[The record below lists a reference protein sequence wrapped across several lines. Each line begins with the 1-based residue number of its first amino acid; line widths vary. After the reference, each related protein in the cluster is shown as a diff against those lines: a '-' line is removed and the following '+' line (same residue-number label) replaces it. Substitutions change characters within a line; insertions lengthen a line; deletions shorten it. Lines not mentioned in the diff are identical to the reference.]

1 MARLQ
6 TTTEALSLEEGRR
19 QSKPWT
25 YRLVEP
31 VSSSPQAIAKGN
43 LLVLLELGGN
53 QAASSR
59 LYRLLL
65 NTVQGVYYDSAG
77 GISGGLTE
85 ALTAAHRALVD
96 HNLLYPAEDQRA
108 GVSCVV
114 LRGEELYLGVG
125 GPAMILV
132 GHPGRVEQFPAELSP
147 NVIPIGGP
155 EPPSI
160 EIFRTSVP
168 DRALVTQLQSD
179 WVARVPSRTL
189 AAAGLAPDLPTALE
203 YLEEVAP
210 EEGSLTALVSYLS
223 PRPLDQQPP
232 GPAAATEAAE
242 MAVAGGDAE
251 AATEAIDQEAPTESV
266 DYGDAAA
273 WPPEMAVVPATEVK
287 PRRRIPWYLLLLI
300 PVVVT
305 LAIALA
311 YWWQQR
317 AVQQEV
323 ETLLQGAQ
331 AALDAATAEGVPEDV
346 AREQLLDA
354 EERLQQVSAVQ
365 PANAEAATVQTS
377 VQQALD
383 ALNRVV
389 PLYKLITLREFG
401 GPGTDP
407 ARVVVQGNRVYVL
420 DQGTDQVLRY
430 ALDEVSGLILDSEP
444 VVIAQRGQAMPNG
457 QVLGELVDITW
468 APAGGDRRS
477 SNLLILDG
485 NGNVFQEDDAQGLQQ
500 LTIGGQDQWQSV
512 RLISGYNGN
521 LYALDQ
527 GAGRIWRYPPTADGY
542 SGQPENY
549 FEGDASLDL
558 SHAVDMG
565 IDGNIWI
572 LYGDGRLQSFLS
584 GRQEPFELEPLPNQP
599 LARPQALNVGPE
611 AGTAQNLFIGEMGPG
626 RIVEYGK
633 DGSYQRQFIPADA
646 ADRDKLAGLR
656 DLQVAE
662 IDDTFYILTPQ
673 ALYRTDI
680 P

>member
-19 QSKPWT
+19 QPKPWN

-31 VSSSPQAIAKGN
+31 VPSSPQAIAKGN
-43 LLVLLELGGN
+43 LLVLIEMGGGEP
-53 QAASSR
+53 ASSR

-65 NTVQGVYYDSAG
+65 NTIQGVYYDSAG

-85 ALTAAHRALVD
+85 ALTAAHRALVE
-96 HNLLYPAEDQRA
+96 HNQLYPAEEQRA

-125 GPAMILV
+125 GPAMVLV

-147 NVIPIGGP
+147 AVIPLGGP
-155 EPPSI
+155 ESPTI

-168 DRALVTQLQSD
+168 AEALVIQLQSD

-203 YLEEVAP
+203 YLEQVAP
-210 EEGSLTALVSYLS
+210 AEGSLSALVSHLT
-223 PRPLDQQPP
+223 PRPPAPEAPPLPAEAVVAEEDQAQ
-232 GPAAATEAAE
+232 EAAGPPVDADTHGE
-242 MAVAGGDAE
+242 TVDAGDTAAGVAVVATAPPAE
-251 AATEAIDQEAPTESV
+251 AAA
-266 DYGDAAA
+266 
-273 WPPEMAVVPATEVK
+273 
-287 PRRRIPWYLLLLI
+287 RRRIPWYLLLLI
-300 PVVVT
+300 PVAVT

-317 AVQQEV
+317 NVQQEV
-323 ETLLQGAQ
+323 DTLLQGAQ
-331 AALDAATAEGVPEDV
+331 AALTAASQEGVPEDV
-346 AREQLLDA
+346 AREQLRDA
-354 EERLQQVSAVQ
+354 EERLQQVFALQ
-365 PANAEAATVQTS
+365 PANAEAAVAQAA

-383 ALNRVV
+383 QVNRVV
-389 PLYKLITLREFG
+389 PLYKLVTLREFG
-401 GPGTDP
+401 GPDSDP
-407 ARVVVQGNRVYVL
+407 ARVVVQGNRVYIL

-430 ALDEVSGLILDSEP
+430 GLDEVSGLIPDAEP
-444 VVIAQRGQAMPNG
+444 GVIAQRGQALPDG
-457 QVLGELVDITW
+457 QVVGELVDMAW
-468 APAGGDRRS
+468 VPAGGERRS
-477 SNLLILDG
+477 SNLLILDS
-485 NGNVFQEDDAQGLQQ
+485 NGNLFQEEDGLGLQQ
-500 LTIGGQDQWQSV
+500 VAVGGRDQWQSA

-521 LYALDQ
+521 LYVLDS
-527 GAGRIWRYPPTADGY
+527 GAGRVWRYTPTADGY

-558 SHAVDMG
+558 SQAVDMA

-572 LYGDGRLQSFLS
+572 LYGDGRLQTFLS
-584 GRQEPFELEPLPNQP
+584 GRQEPFELQPPPNQP
-599 LARPQALNVGPE
+599 IARAQALHVGSE

-626 RIVEYGK
+626 RILEYGK
-633 DGSYQRQFIPADA
+633 DGTYQRQFIPADA
-646 ADRDKLAGLR
+646 ADREKLVGLQ

-662 IDDTFYILTPQ
+662 IDGVFYILTPG
-673 ALYRTDI
+673 ALYTTDI